1 MPPLPAGKE
10 AGPGDGVP
18 GYQRHRPERT
28 LLYQLVEQYY
38 PVFADLMAA
47 QGRPLPEYVQRE
59 FEDYLKCGRL
69 EHGFL
74 RVRCTSCHQ
83 EQLVAFSCKRRGFCP
98 SCGARRMAESA
109 ALLVDDI
116 LPEAPVRQWVLSFPF
131 ALRFLFATRPAV
143 MGRVMGIVYRTLATH
158 QIRKA
163 GHTHRSASTGAV
175 TLIQRFGSAL
185 NLNIHFHMLLL
196 DGVYTGGHAA
206 QAKPCFQRVKA
217 PDRAEL
223 EQLVYAI
230 SERTGRYLERQGL
243 LVRDLDNSYLALEP
257 ADETGLEGVL
267 GSSITYRIAVGPQ
280 QGRKAFCLQSLP
292 PAGSLEET
300 SARVA
305 KVAGFSLHAG
315 VAAAR
320 HERQKLE
327 RLCRYVTRPAIA
339 EPRLSLTPSG
349 NVRYQLKTPYR
360 DGTTHVI
367 FEPLDFMA
375 RLAALVPRPRVN
387 LTRYHGVFA
396 PNSPHRALVTKAGRG
411 RGAKREASEAVKE
424 DTPATRRLA
433 MTRAQRLKR
442 VFRIDVE
449 ACQACGG
456 AMRII
461 ASIEDPVVRGK
472 ILAHLEQAASGRE
485 VVRLPGPRAPPDG
498 WS

>member
-1 MPPLPAGKE
+1 M
-10 AGPGDGVP
+10 
-18 GYQRHRPERT
+18 
-28 LLYQLVEQYY
+28 
-38 PVFADLMAA
+38 
-47 QGRPLPEYVQRE
+47 
-59 FEDYLKCGRL
+59 
-69 EHGFL
+69 
-74 RVRCTSCHQ
+74 
-83 EQLVAFSCKRRGFCP
+83 
-98 SCGARRMAESA
+98 
-109 ALLVDDI
+109 
-116 LPEAPVRQWVLSFPF
+116 LSFPY

-143 MGRVMGIVYRTLATH
+143 MGRVLGIVYRTLATH

-163 GHTHRSASTGAV
+163 GHTQRSARTGAV

-206 QAKPCFQRVKA
+206 QDKPRFQRVKA

-223 EQLVYAI
+223 EQLVYTI

-280 QGRKAFCLQSLP
+280 QGRKAFSLQSLP

-327 RLCRYVTRPAIA
+327 RLCRYITRPAIA

-375 RLAALVPRPRVN
+375 RLAALVPTAAGESDPLPRGVCTEQPTPG
-387 LTRYHGVFA
+387 LGDEGGSGPGRQTRGV
-396 PNSPHRALVTKAGRG
+396 R
-411 RGAKREASEAVKE
+411 
-424 DTPATRRLA
+424 
-433 MTRAQRLKR
+433 
-442 VFRIDVE
+442 
-449 ACQACGG
+449 
-456 AMRII
+456 
-461 ASIEDPVVRGK
+461 
-472 ILAHLEQAASGRE
+472 
-485 VVRLPGPRAPPDG
+485 
-498 WS
+498 